1 MEFKEKELKK
11 VYEMIENEKKKRKE
25 MIFNTVNN
33 IIYNHEKFKSIF
45 IILIKMK

>member
-11 VYEMIENEKKKRKE
+11 VFEIIENEKKKRKE

-33 IIYNHEKFKSIF
+33 IICNREKFKSIF